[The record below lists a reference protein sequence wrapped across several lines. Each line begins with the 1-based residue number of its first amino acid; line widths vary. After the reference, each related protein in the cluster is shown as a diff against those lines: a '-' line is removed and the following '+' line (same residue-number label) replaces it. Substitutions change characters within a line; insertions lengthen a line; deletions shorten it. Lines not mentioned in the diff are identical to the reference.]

1 MKKLGLF
8 EAYGVELEYMIVDK
22 STLNVKPIS
31 DELIKAV
38 SGKVQNEIS
47 RGMVSWSNE
56 LVTHVLEM
64 KCTKPESDLQVLMQA
79 FHENIHEASQILAQF
94 DAMLM
99 PTAAHPWMNPAIE
112 TKLWEHDQNDI
123 YELYNRVFNCQGH
136 GWANLQSTHINLPF
150 ANEEEFGK
158 LHAAIR
164 LILPLL
170 PALAASSP
178 ILDMKTT
185 GFVDTRLHYYEKNQ
199 RVLPALTGKVI
210 PEQAFNKNDYK
221 KLIYNPIAKAIAPF
235 DQNQITEPVWL
246 NSRGAIAR
254 FDRGAIEIRILDIQ
268 ESPLVD
274 LTIVQIVTELLKL
287 IVAQRWVSTEAQ
299 MQWSHIELYP
309 IYHEAVKYGENGLIL
324 NAEYCKLFGMD
335 VPSITFSKLWV
346 HILETISS
354 EGKLTVEGNGQF
366 LEAYSKNGTLASRI
380 IKSLDKIET
389 PQNIKLIYSELCDT
403 LKNNEVYQG

>member
-22 STLNVKPIS
+22 TTLNVKPIS

-56 LVTHVLEM
+56 LVSHVLEM

-79 FHENIHEASQILAQF
+79 FYENIQEATHILSQF

-99 PTAAHPWMNPAIE
+99 PTAAHPWMNPALE
-112 TKLWEHDQNDI
+112 TKLWAHDQSDI

-150 ANEEEFGK
+150 TNEEEFGK

-178 ILDMKTT
+178 ILDMHTT
-185 GFVDTRLHYYEKNQ
+185 GYTDTRLHYYENNQ
-199 RVLPALTGKVI
+199 RVLPALTGKVV
-210 PEQAFNKNDYK
+210 PEQAFTKKDYK
-221 KLIYNPIAKAIAPF
+221 RLIYNPIAKAIAPF
-235 DQNQITEPVWL
+235 DHDNITEPVWL

-268 ESPLVD
+268 ESPLAD

-287 IVAQRWVSTEAQ
+287 IVSERWVSTEVQ
-299 MQWSHIELYP
+299 MQWTPTDLYQ
-309 IYHEAVKYGENGLIL
+309 IYSEAVKYGENGLVL
-324 NAEYCKLFGMD
+324 NADYCNLFGFD
-335 VPSITFSKLWV
+335 ASTTTFAKLWA
-346 HILETISS
+346 HILQTLSA
-354 EGKLTVEGNGQF
+354 EGKLTMAGSNQF
-366 LEAYSKNGTLASRI
+366 LEAYKMHGTLSSRI
-380 IKSLDKIET
+380 IKSLDQVET